1 MGNWSIAINRTIII
15 IKRKQAKF
23 RIRVYLKSQ
32 QLKVGEQ
39 KKKVKMLNMVENIKI
54 KIKLELK
61 IKLIFLREKI

>member
-32 QLKVGEQ
+32 QLKIGEQ
-39 KKKVKMLNMVENIKI
+39 KKVKMLNMVENIKI
-54 KIKLELK
+54 TIKLELK

>member
-32 QLKVGEQ
+32 QLKIGEQ
-39 KKKVKMLNMVENIKI
+39 KNVKMLNMVENIKI
-54 KIKLELK
+54 TIKLELK